1 MTEKRKFVLRI
12 VTVAVMAVFAIAM
25 IVADVFAKK
34 YNTIIS
40 QFLGVGEQIEGD
52 ETKVNEA
59 AKSSDELVRK
69 IADEGIVLL
78 KNDEVDGKP
87 VLPLSKDNAAVN
99 LFGFGATDS
108 GILLMGNGSGR
119 SNPHPDFTVTLTEAF
134 TECGITYNQE
144 IIRAYEKYRKDQD
157 KDWGTSATFNNR
169 GSTAIKEP
177 VTSKVL
183 TKGLID
189 RA

>member
-78 KNDEVDGKP
+78 KNDEVDGKG
-87 VLPLSKDNAAVN
+87 SARRTAVY
-99 LFGFGATDS
+99 F
-108 GILLMGNGSGR
+108 
-119 SNPHPDFTVTLTEAF
+119 
-134 TECGITYNQE
+134 
-144 IIRAYEKYRKDQD
+144 
-157 KDWGTSATFNNR
+157 
-169 GSTAIKEP
+169 
-177 VTSKVL
+177 
-183 TKGLID
+183 
-189 RA
+189 